1 MAVTADPTP
10 PTEAF
15 HRKFLKL
22 AALIVCCVVAYGFV
36 LSRFELAQGP
46 SEVRFSSSASPQVR
60 LYLQPM
66 QIDPFNASLH
76 VKTSVIPDPSLPEAA
91 AAIADRDF
99 VLKIRRGKQVEHV
112 DVKANKTMP
121 EVTYEFDLDDGDIRA
136 YPLDRYV
143 SDLSIAAETV
153 GSDGTPQPLAV
164 QATVWPALIG
174 YNVKV
179 RQLKGESAGG
189 LRLQFDLRRTGAAS
203 FFGLAIYGAMIVM
216 AVCALII
223 GSLVFLGIRKV
234 EVSLAGVLGAIIF
247 ALPALR
253 NALPGAPP
261 LGVRADVLIFFWA
274 ELAAVIALCLVVTSW
289 VHRGAK
295 S

>member
-1 MAVTADPTP
+1 MAVTAEPTS
-10 PTEAF
+10 PTQPM
-15 HRKFLKL
+15 HRKLFKL
-22 AALIVCCVVAYGFV
+22 AALILCCAAAYGFV

-46 SEVRFSSSASPQVR
+46 SEVRFSAAGSPQVR

-66 QIDPFNASLH
+66 QIDPFNASLN
-76 VKTSVIPDPSLPEAA
+76 VKISVIPDPSLPEAA
-91 AAIADRDF
+91 DAIVDRDF

-112 DVKANKTMP
+112 DVKANRTMP

-136 YPLDRYV
+136 YPLDRYL
-143 SDLSIAAETV
+143 SDLTLTAEATGPD
-153 GSDGTPQPLAV
+153 GSRQPLAL

-179 RQLKGESAGG
+179 RRLEEPKVGG

-216 AVCALII
+216 AMCALII

-253 NALPGAPP
+253 NALPGSPP

-274 ELAAVIALCLVVTSW
+274 ELAAIIALCLVVTSW

-295 S
+295 P